1 MVEFQHGLRKG
12 RSCETQLI
20 TVLDDISKWR
30 DDVRNVD
37 DVLIMDRSKYT
48 TSSRKTEGAQ
58 WELKV
63 GDMRVVLKRQR
74 GLSTCES

>member
-1 MVEFQHGLRKG
+1 MRFTTSWS

-63 GDMRVVLKRQR
+63 GDMRVAH
-74 GLSTCES
+74 

>member
-1 MVEFQHGLRKG
+1 MRFTTSWS

-48 TSSRKTEGAQ
+48 TSSRKTKGAQ

-63 GDMRVVLKRQR
+63 GDMRVAH
-74 GLSTCES
+74 